1 VVSFSDICFV
11 SSLLVRSVVPCKLPQ
26 NLKLYSLQCVTDMAA
41 SATLSQCTVFNVTV
55 SLARMVRGST
65 YTLMA
70 PEVICL
76 ILPVI
81 GLVISAISLC
91 LKKEVGGELCQH
103 KTQPHALH
111 IGFKHSWQVS
121 TNISLNWFNLVS
133 SSFCQ
138 CNVFHNHV
146 H

>member
-70 PEVICL
+70 PEVHLFDIASDW
-76 ILPVI
+76 
-81 GLVISAISLC
+81 ISDFSYFIVPQKGS
-91 LKKEVGGELCQH
+91 GRR
-103 KTQPHALH
+103 AL
-111 IGFKHSWQVS
+111 S
-121 TNISLNWFNLVS
+121 T
-133 SSFCQ
+133 
-138 CNVFHNHV
+138 
-146 H
+146 